1 MGNRRIALLV
11 GQADEDYQN
20 NFIKGVMSRAY
31 ENGYSVCVFSMY
43 IKYQNKKERE
53 IGDSNIYNLINYD
66 LFDGII
72 ILSDTIQTPG
82 VEKDIEEKIK
92 EKYSGP
98 VVCIDTDSQYFF
110 SFWTD
115 GYNSVYSLVNHLIE
129 VHGMKDIAYLT
140 GRKEHVHSQR
150 RLEAYMNAM
159 KDHGLEV
166 REDRIF
172 YGDYWYT
179 GGSAC
184 ADTLLRDRDNLPEA
198 MACANDCMAIGFAEE
213 MEKRGLSIP
222 KDIAVMGYGTSD
234 EGKYCPKSL
243 TSAYVPAIQYGEYS
257 FKSLLKLMN
266 NEEPGRIVYEPQLFI
281 GESCGC
287 KNDGII
293 PQTGKRTTWQSHD
306 SEEGYF
312 SVHNYLMDDL
322 CSSDDLVEMMD
333 AIYENVF
340 QLKAVRKFNI
350 ILNDMWLYPDRMARD
365 SFPLNGYSSK
375 VINALSYNS
384 DKLSEGSIG
393 LEHIFDRD
401 CLLPEF
407 DENPCGY
414 IFTPL
419 YVENESFGYAMIS
432 YGSESRSYDEI
443 YRLWIREVSRG
454 LENLK
459 RRMIIRELRK
469 EITPKQLSKFSLNS
483 DLKEMS
489 EVQNILDN
497 NRLKYHFQ
505 PIANAVDGEIFS
517 YEALMRSATDS
528 MIPPLQIIKYASELN
543 RINDIEKATF
553 LNILNIVKEKPEC
566 FVNKKV
572 FINSIPG
579 CKLDYEDFSKV
590 ENMLKQFADKAVVE
604 LTEQA
609 ELRDDE
615 LDELKTR
622 YRRLK
627 VGIAVDDYGTGYSNA
642 SNLLRYMPDYVK
654 IDRSL
659 LTEIHNSSQKQHFVR
674 EVVEFC
680 HANGVKA
687 LAEGVETSE
696 ELRAVIS
703 LGVDLIQG
711 FYIARPTEEIIDSI
725 DSNVKMEISRYHRER
740 EDGTSDNSYIAGRI
754 RRISVGKLLKE
765 DKNCIVI
772 GEEESTFKDLT
783 IVGTPGIKSNIHVE
797 ILEGYNGRITLEN
810 VTLTNIKNRPC
821 IFIAENANVTLCLEG
836 ENRLFGGGIKVPENS
851 KLTIEGDGDL
861 KISRSA
867 SDIYGIG
874 NTIQKKH
881 GLIEF
886 YQDGEIQI
894 ELNGK
899 NCIGIGSGLGGD
911 IRINKGKYTITIN
924 GDEGVGIGS
933 LSGDRPLVIHDTDI
947 SIETTLYKG
956 TCIGNVETSADI
968 DIWRSLV
975 KCTGAGKS
983 MVLVGSVDG
992 KEAAVKIHDMSLIVS
1007 ARADYSTGVGSYA
1020 GHTDFSIE
1028 SAAFRYTGMG
1038 RGAFCYGGCSD
1049 DSDISINNSDII
1061 VDIKNEKGIIT
1072 NAQQDRIRET
1082 YGRYDLTVNTF

>member
-1 MGNRRIALLV
+1 MGNRRIALLI
-11 GQADEDYQN
+11 GQADESYQN
-20 NFIKGVMSRAY
+20 DFIKGVMSCAF
-31 ENGYSVCVFSMY
+31 EKGYSVCVFSMY

-82 VEKDIEEKIK
+82 VEKGLEEKIK
-92 EKYSGP
+92 ESFSGP

-115 GYNSVYSLVNHLIE
+115 GYDSVYSLMKHLIE
-129 VHGMKDIAYLT
+129 EHGMKDIAYLT
-140 GRKEHVHSQR
+140 GRRNHIHSLR
-150 RLEAYMNAM
+150 RLDAYKAAM
-159 KDHGLEV
+159 QDHGLEI

-172 YGDYWYT
+172 YGDFWYT
-179 GGSAC
+179 SGSTC
-184 ADTLLRDRDNLPEA
+184 ADTLLRDKDNLPEA
-198 MACANDCMAIGFAEE
+198 IMCANDCMAIGFAEE

-222 KDIAVMGYGTSD
+222 KDIAVVGYGTSD
-234 EGKYCPKSL
+234 EGKYCPKAL
-243 TSAYVPAIQYGEYS
+243 TSAFRPAEEYGKYS
-257 FKSLLKLMN
+257 VASLLKLMN
-266 NEEPGRIVYEPQLFI
+266 NEEPGRIEYEPQLFI

-287 KNDGII
+287 RNDDIM
-293 PQTGKRTTWQSHD
+293 PQTSRRTTWQSHD

-312 SVHNYLMDDL
+312 SVHNFLMDDL
-322 CSSDDLVEMMD
+322 CSSDDLMEMMD
-333 AIYENVF
+333 VIYENVF
-340 QLKAVRKFNI
+340 QLKAVKRFNI
-350 ILNDMWLYPDRMARD
+350 ILNDLWLYPDKMARD
-365 SFPLNGYSSK
+365 SFPQKEYSTK

-384 DKLSEGSIG
+384 DKLSEGSIS
-393 LEHIFDRD
+393 LEHLFDRD
-401 CLLPEF
+401 EILPEY

-419 YVENESFGYAMIS
+419 YVEDESFGYAMIS
-432 YGSESRSYDEI
+432 YGSEPRSYDEI

-459 RRMIIRELRK
+459 RRMIIRELKK

-483 DLKEMS
+483 DLKEMA
-489 EVQNILDN
+489 EVQNIIDN
-497 NRLKYHFQ
+497 NLFTYHFQ
-505 PIANAVDGEIFS
+505 PIVNAIDGEIYS
-517 YEALMRSATDS
+517 YEALMRSATES
-528 MIPPLQIIKYASELN
+528 KIPPLQIIKCASELN

-553 LNILNIVKEKPEC
+553 LNVLKTVKENSEC
-566 FVNKKV
+566 FTNRKV

-579 CKLDYEDFSKV
+579 CKLEYEDFSKV
-590 ENMLKQFADKAVVE
+590 ENMLKQFASVAVVE

-609 ELRDDE
+609 ELRDNE
-615 LDELKTR
+615 LDELKQR
-622 YRRLK
+622 YKRLG
-627 VGIAVDDYGTGYSNA
+627 VGIAVDDYGTGYSNV

-659 LTEIHNSSQKQHFVR
+659 LTEIQNSSQKQHFVR

-680 HANGVKA
+680 HANNVMA
-687 LAEGVETSE
+687 LAEGVETTE
-696 ELRAVIS
+696 ELRTVIS
-703 LGVDLIQG
+703 LGADLIQG
-711 FYIARPTEEIIDSI
+711 YYVARPTEKIIDSV
-725 DSNVKMEISRYHRER
+725 DSNVKMEISRYHREK
-740 EDGTSDNSYIAGRI
+740 EDGSSDNSYIAGRI

-772 GEEESTFKDLT
+772 GEKESTFRDLT
-783 IVGTPGIKSNIHVE
+783 IVGTPGIKSDIHIE
-797 ILEGYNGRITLEN
+797 ILEGYDGRITLEN

-821 IFIAENANVTLCLEG
+821 IIIAENANVTLCLEG
-836 ENRLFGGGIKVPENS
+836 ENHLFGGGIKVPENS

-861 KISRSA
+861 KIDRSA

-899 NCIGIGSGLGGD
+899 TCIGIGSGLGGD
-911 IRINKGKYTITIN
+911 IRINKGKYTIKIN

-947 SIETTLYKG
+947 SIDTTLYKG
-956 TCIGNVETSADI
+956 TCIGNVESSANI

-975 KCTGAGKS
+975 QCKGAGKS
-983 MVLVGSVDG
+983 IVLVGSVDG
-992 KEAAVKIHDMSLIVS
+992 EDAVVKTHDMSLIMS

-1020 GHTDFSIE
+1020 GHTDFNIE
-1028 SAAFRYTGMG
+1028 SAALRYTGMG
-1038 RGAFCYGGCSD
+1038 RRAFSYGGYTD
-1049 DSDISINNSDII
+1049 DTDVVINNADII

-1072 NAQQDRIRET
+1072 NAQQDRIQET